1 MASQRPEPQRER
13 PLPQGCLI
21 NPATSVYKQFLTGKT
36 VLPMPVPAKKPP
48 SVTRMSS
55 KGQVVIPEP
64 IRKQLGLEP
73 GTRFL
78 VVANQDAILLKEI
91 EPPSIEDFDE
101 LLEELRTQARAVGL
115 KQSDVSE
122 ALEQVRK
129 SM

>member
-1 MASQRPEPQRER
+1 MP
-13 PLPQGCLI
+13 I
-21 NPATSVYKQFLTGKT
+21 PAT
-36 VLPMPVPAKKPP
+36 KPP

-64 IRKQLGLEP
+64 IREQLGLEP

-78 VVANQDAILLKEI
+78 VVANQDAIMLKEI

-101 LLEELRTQARAVGL
+101 LLEELRGQARAIGL
-115 KQSDVSE
+115 KQADISE
-122 ALEQVRK
+122 ALEQARK

>member
-1 MASQRPEPQRER
+1 
-13 PLPQGCLI
+13 
-21 NPATSVYKQFLTGKT
+21 
-36 VLPMPVPAKKPP
+36 MPIPAKKPP

-101 LLEELRTQARAVGL
+101 LLEELRGQARAVGL
-115 KQSDVSE
+115 KQSDISE
-122 ALEQVRK
+122 ALEQARK

>member
-1 MASQRPEPQRER
+1 
-13 PLPQGCLI
+13 
-21 NPATSVYKQFLTGKT
+21 
-36 VLPMPVPAKKPP
+36 MPIPAKKPP

-101 LLEELRTQARAVGL
+101 LLEELRGQARAAGL
-115 KQSDVSE
+115 KQADISE
-122 ALEQVRK
+122 ALEQARK